1 MISQPVAQQA
11 PDLPFAC
18 IAPDAND
25 KLCGIRR
32 GFVKSE
38 NDLGIVGGAFAIGS
52 RKHLERRIFLARH
65 IRRNPTNFRQL
76 EWHDL

>member
-1 MISQPVAQQA
+1 MIPQPVAQQA

-25 KLCGIRR
+25 KLSGIRR

-38 NDLGIVGGAFAIGS
+38 NDLGIVRGAFAIGS
-52 RKHLERRIFLARH
+52 RKHMERRIFMALNIIAQPVER
-65 IRRNPTNFRQL
+65 PAAGK
-76 EWHDL
+76 